1 MVPHPHSCKEAPAN
15 LSRVWCQQRTWKIA
29 PSWGNP
35 HFGIRVRCLNVGG
48 RRWGYPKNKG
58 EEKKNFR
65 YIQWSGSRSCPHI
78 FSWCFMIFPRSCMC
92 PRVLIFGQHPWDV
105 STALVQR
112 KPRCPPSPLWHLL
125 WSVQWRFRSREET
138 SEVISTTAPADQCEA
153 AHLERALVKIIIKA
167 EDGIGGCRPVKD
179 SAVLTVSLFQGN

>member
-1 MVPHPHSCKEAPAN
+1 M
-15 LSRVWCQQRTWKIA
+15 R
-29 PSWGNP
+29 
-35 HFGIRVRCLNVGG
+35 F
-48 RRWGYPKNKG
+48 KG
-58 EEKKNFR
+58 EGKKLWI
-65 YIQWSGSRSCPHI
+65 YP
-78 FSWCFMIFPRSCMC
+78 MIREQKLPSHLLVLRDPCSCMC
-92 PRVLIFGQHPWDV
+92 PRVLIFGQHPWEV